1 MARERTNAPVA
12 PPAPKKER
20 RRDARFALLS
30 DIQPTAL
37 EPAFEREHDRQT
49 WKGFIVRGHF
59 GKSQGHIGGRQ
70 QFTWSPEKCVIMLGI
85 NYVGWIDD
93 LTIFDRA
100 LVQEEIMTLAGQ
112 VDR

>member
-1 MARERTNAPVA
+1 MVPVTKWPFDRNRWTHVA
-12 PPAPKKER
+12 FTWNQINSEE
-20 RRDARFALLS
+20 DAKCILYL
-30 DIQPTAL
+30 D
-37 EPAFEREHDRQT
+37 
-49 WKGFIVRGHF
+49 